1 MQVLIDNGFVPE
13 WISLQKEIREETQ
26 IIRSGLQMERAHFG
40 PYPLSD
46 DDNSLWETVVN
57 KYEKAVQNV
66 NSKINKYNL
75 VVPILNKQLFALNLK
90 KEAHKVLVN
99 GKCSEKTKYCYYNK
113 NKQDL
118 QKSDGKQSFLDIFN
132 VLFKN

>member
-1 MQVLIDNGFVPE
+1 M
-13 WISLQKEIREETQ
+13 QKEIREETQ
-26 IIRSGLQMERAHFG
+26 MIKDGLQMERKYFG
-40 PYPLSD
+40 PYPL
-46 DDNSLWETVVN
+46 NSEDGTLWESVIN

-75 VVPILNKQLFALNLK
+75 VVPILNKQLFAFNLK

-99 GKCSEKTKYCYYNK
+99 GKCSDKTNYCFNNKTKT
-113 NKQDL
+113 DVV
-118 QKSDGKQSFLDIFN
+118 DGNERVSFLDVFN